1 MIGGALALSLIMAY
15 RRMSRRAA
23 TFLLYVV
30 LLALMT
36 PGILLGLGMILWW
49 KLLGLSPSL
58 YPAGLGVHVV
68 WALPFGFL
76 VMLSIFNRYDVAVEE
91 AARDLGASVMQ
102 TFTRVTLPIV
112 WGGVFGAALFAFTL
126 SWNEFERTL
135 LVSTTNTLPLEIY
148 GELTSAALQP
158 NLYALG
164 VITTFGTILLVFL
177 MLIAVAL
184 IVRRTART
192 QAAAFQTEEDLPE
205 NRQRC
210 RPSRAFDSPLASM
223 PNPRSKSTA
232 TKENALAADER
243 DALLAV
249 RQDARLGTNRGDG
262 WWHVTPIWYVWE
274 DGCFR
279 HTLGAGVGICA
290 TCARPSRHGLRRP
303 GPPTHGRPRGRRTGG
318 RLGSGLPSYPPT
330 RI

>member
-1 MIGGALALSLIMAY
+1 MSQQVRERLSKFGLGVWFAAFLVFLYGPVLVMLVLSLQSERGGAGFPAVGLPSGYWYNYLTGPNSSAIRSAVVVSLVLALIVGVIGGALALSLIMAY

-23 TFLLYVV
+23 TFLLYIV

-49 KLLGLSPSL
+49 KLLGLSTAL
-58 YPAGLGVHVV
+58 YPTGLGVHVV

-126 SWNEFERTL
+126 SWNEFERSL

-164 VITTFGTILLVFL
+164 VITTFGTIVIVFL

-184 IVRRTART
+184 MVRRTART
-192 QAAAFQTEEDLPE
+192 QAAAFQTDEEAIT
-205 NRQRC
+205 
-210 RPSRAFDSPLASM
+210 RAEQARAAP
-223 PNPRSKSTA
+223 
-232 TKENALAADER
+232 ALE
-243 DALLAV
+243 
-249 RQDARLGTNRGDG
+249 
-262 WWHVTPIWYVWE
+262 
-274 DGCFR
+274 
-279 HTLGAGVGICA
+279 GA
-290 TCARPSRHGLRRP
+290 
-303 GPPTHGRPRGRRTGG
+303 
-318 RLGSGLPSYPPT
+318 
-330 RI
+330 